1 MNGRDT
7 PKRKYYWM
15 ALAKTPT
22 LTFKSSAGCVASIQY
37 LSVAFAHHVHH
48 QTSGA
53 DPIERKNQG
62 GGTLH
67 EPFFHHCWAEYF
79 RRVYVCGPVLP
90 CKVQYIPFISRHRIG
105 TDPLNICFHKAPA
118 ALHNKRGEPE
128 DQTKINEGGK
138 IPESTHYLGKISVTE
153 YSQPDTSESWST
165 RGVGGCASPR
175 PKSREQLPSR
185 ANIPNVLCK
194 P

>member
-62 GGTLH
+62 GGVRYTNPSSTIAELNI
-67 EPFFHHCWAEYF
+67 FAEYMYAA
-79 RRVYVCGPVLP
+79 RCCHAKYN
-90 CKVQYIPFISRHRIG
+90 ISPSSVATGSGRI
-105 TDPLNICFHKAPA
+105 L
-118 ALHNKRGEPE
+118 
-128 DQTKINEGGK
+128 
-138 IPESTHYLGKISVTE
+138 
-153 YSQPDTSESWST
+153 
-165 RGVGGCASPR
+165 
-175 PKSREQLPSR
+175 
-185 ANIPNVLCK
+185 
-194 P
+194 